1 MPTQARDAVQEAY
14 TSRSLRDRL
23 FALNKDMSYRQMA
36 RILYDD
42 RVSHAALH
50 RIVKYGSEPKDL
62 ETREVLGLP
71 ELITIEVR
79 RNKKGRFT

>member
-14 TSRSLRDRL
+14 TSRALRDRL

-36 RILYDD
+36 RILYGD

-50 RIVKYGSEPKDL
+50 RIWKYGSEPK
-62 ETREVLGLP
+62 VL
-71 ELITIEVR
+71 
-79 RNKKGRFT
+79 